1 MRPGRGRGR
10 SLPVWQSPEAKPT
23 PAASA
28 GRPWGRNEEFRPVF
42 RPAPAQKKIG
52 PVRGGETDRPEGGF
66 PP

>member
-10 SLPVWQSPEAKPT
+10 SLSVWQSPEAKPT
-23 PAASA
+23 LAAA
-28 GRPWGRNEEFRPVF
+28 MGRPRVRNAEFRPVVRAGF
-42 RPAPAQKKIG
+42 DAQKNG